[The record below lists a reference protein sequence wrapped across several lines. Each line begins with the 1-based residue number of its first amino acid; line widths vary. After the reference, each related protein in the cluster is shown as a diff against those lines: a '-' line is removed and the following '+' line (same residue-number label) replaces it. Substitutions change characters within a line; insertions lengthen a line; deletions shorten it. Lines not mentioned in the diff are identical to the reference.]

1 MKVNELL
8 EITMQ
13 RGGLKVQNKCMSIR
27 VNLVIAH
34 GRETDDVK
42 K

>member
-1 MKVNELL
+1 MKVL

-13 RGGLKVQNKCMSIR
+13 RGGLKVQNKCMPIR
-27 VNLVIAH
+27 VNLAIAH
-34 GRETDDVK
+34 GREMDDVK